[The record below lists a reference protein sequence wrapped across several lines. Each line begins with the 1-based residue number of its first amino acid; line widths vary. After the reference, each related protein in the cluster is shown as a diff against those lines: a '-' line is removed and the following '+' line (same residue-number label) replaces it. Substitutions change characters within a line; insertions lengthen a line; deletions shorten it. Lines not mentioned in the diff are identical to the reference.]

1 MAGDQPDCEA
11 VLLGTPRFIR
21 GGRSVLFPT
30 RKSFALCVYLTAQ
43 PGVSVDRAR
52 LCGLLWGDF
61 DSEAARVSL
70 RKALSLIHTN
80 EDTASFIER
89 ARATVR
95 SAIDPARTDLAIFID
110 LISRGTEACYRDA
123 LKMWRGEPLA
133 GAEIGEGD
141 YDDWVREFRTTTVA
155 QVLRHLN
162 AQISEMEARTDSP
175 SQLMALCELIVHI
188 DPSEVTASERLMRH
202 HARGG
207 DPAAAMRRL
216 RLLRNA
222 LDALDIALP
231 SHLIA
236 FEKSL
241 RSASLGEPSEDGA
254 IAPFQGVPTVMLQK
268 PFGMPQTPD
277 LFAYVHSEVMCQL
290 TRFRSLRSFER
301 LPEDKASDPAAARAV
316 SAVALNSGLEHDYRL
331 LLWNEPNAQALYLR
345 CINAR
350 RQQTVSCVRLG
361 YDQLTER
368 GRADLMIANA
378 VNAVERDI
386 LNEDA
391 PHPNSPFAK
400 WLAAYKEMQKF
411 TERSDELAY
420 EILQE
425 LLDDPRASRLSLV
438 HSSIA
443 AIFLKRR
450 MYSPSERR
458 EGDEEDAWKRVQ
470 TALNIDDQE
479 PFNHVM
485 AGWMSI
491 QGRDYER
498 AMASF
503 EVALSLNPFSSR
515 TLISAAEAFAFCGDI
530 AAAKRL
536 AERAMALSGHM
547 VPAYFHSYLATIAYL
562 DGDLEECTRRLH
574 RAPQNGQTL
583 LLAIAAHQERNELAA
598 AAGARSRFEEQLQRA
613 DTIEQETLK
622 NWMVAA
628 NMTRDSQTR
637 RRMFGALERAGLS
650 VALGHAH

>member
-1 MAGDQPDCEA
+1 MTWDQPDCEA

-21 GGRSVLFPT
+21 GGHSVQFPT
-30 RKSFALCVYLTAQ
+30 RKSLALCIYLAAQ

-70 RKALSLIHTN
+70 RKALSLVSTN

-95 SAIDPARTDLAIFID
+95 SAIDPARTDLAIFIE

-123 LKMWRGEPLA
+123 LKLWRGEPLA
-133 GAEIGEGD
+133 GAEIGESD

-162 AQISEMEARTDSP
+162 AQICETEARTDSP
-175 SQLMALCELIVHI
+175 STLVALCDLIVHI
-188 DPSEVTASERLMRH
+188 DPSEVAASERLMRH
-202 HARGG
+202 HARAG

-222 LDALDIALP
+222 LDTLDIALP
-231 SHLIA
+231 GHLVT

-241 RSASLGEPSEDGA
+241 RSASLGEPAEDGTV
-254 IAPFQGVPTVMLQK
+254 APFQGMPTVMLQK

-301 LPEDKASDPAAARAV
+301 FPEDMEVDAPVARAV
-316 SAVALNSGLEHDYRL
+316 STVSLNSGLEHDYRL

-361 YDQLTER
+361 YDQLAEH
-368 GRADLMIANA
+368 GRADVVIASA

-400 WLAAYKEMQKF
+400 WLTAYKEMQKF

-450 MYSPSERR
+450 MYSPSEQR
-458 EGDEEDAWKRVQ
+458 EGDETDAWTRVQ
-470 TALNIDDQE
+470 TALSIDDQE

-491 QGRDYER
+491 QARDYER

-515 TLISAAEAFAFCGDI
+515 TLISAAEAYAFCGDI
-530 AAAKRL
+530 AGAKRL

-583 LLAIAAHQERNELAA
+583 LLAIAAHQERNEIAA
-598 AAGARSRFEEQLQRA
+598 AAGARSRFEEQLRRA
-613 DTIEQETLK
+613 DTIEADTLK

-628 NMTRDSQTR
+628 NMTRDSKMR
-637 RRMFGALERAGLS
+637 RRMFGALERAGLP
-650 VALGHAH
+650 VALGNAG